1 MHIVVVGMGYVGIP
15 VATLFADVPGFKV
28 TGLQR
33 RSDRSAWKIDALN
46 RGESPIGGDE
56 PGLAELI
63 KKVVEKGS
71 FKITDDISAYLEAD
85 AIVNYPPLKGWA
97 S

>member
-1 MHIVVVGMGYVGIP
+1 LNVVVVGMGYVGIP
-15 VATLFADVPGFKV
+15 VAALLADVPGFKV

-33 RSDRSAWKIDALN
+33 RSPRSAWKIDALN

-63 KKVVEKGS
+63 QRTVKKGS
-71 FKITDDISAYLEAD
+71 FKVTDDISDYREAD
-85 AIVNYPPLKGWA
+85 AIVNYPPLKRWA